1 MAQGDLGVIDLPG
14 FKIGVAEGSAPGIW
28 TPLIVDAGILSGRR
42 TKTIQLPGGTISL
55 AETGNAG
62 YYGLITMSVADA
74 SGRAWKL
81 VDIGGVEFTFVLT
94 TVANENSAR
103 EYGSPVS
110 WNDDSRVSKA
120 DIATCLNRT
129 TALAGY
135 VVGNPEARWAAAQKR
150 SAKRWR
156 MYREALRREEEMRET
171 ARVQAAERAE
181 ATRQQALAK
190 LTAAE
195 REALGLSPSPSSKG
209 DA

>member
-1 MAQGDLGVIDLPG
+1 MVTMPDEVPVFDATMIHKGYSHGPDETRCSVVWLLNA
-14 FKIGVAEGSAPGIW
+14 FGSEP
-28 TPLIVDAGILSGRR
+28 SGRVPYCD
-42 TKTIQLPGGTISL
+42 L
-55 AETGNAG
+55 
-62 YYGLITMSVADA
+62 
-74 SGRAWKL
+74 
-81 VDIGGVEFTFVLT
+81 LT
-94 TVANENSAR
+94 TVANQNSAR
-103 EYGSPVS
+103 EYHNPPS
-110 WNDDSRVSKA
+110 WNDDPAVSKA

-150 SAKRWR
+150 NAKRWR
-156 MYREALRREEEMRET
+156 VYQEALRREEEMRET